1 MLRRES
7 VWLRGRIAIY
17 RKDFPTA
24 IELLHRVVDR
34 SPQHKGNNDLGYAYM
49 QVGNLTAGNHYI
61 MRGLYANIP
70 AYSLER
76 RSILNNAACVS
87 VTQRQELE
95 NGYMLLREA
104 LLIANRVD
112 VGPYVRVARNLA
124 GVLVQLRRYDEALE
138 VLKSVEHMDSEAQ
151 KEAERVHDVLTNPYS
166 TASFDLYTNC
176 RLLWTL

>member
-1 MLRRES
+1 M
-7 VWLRGRIAIY
+7 
-17 RKDFPTA
+17 
-24 IELLHRVVDR
+24 
-34 SPQHKGNNDLGYAYM
+34 
-49 QVGNLTAGNHYI
+49 
-61 MRGLYANIP
+61 
-70 AYSLER
+70 
-76 RSILNNAACVS
+76 NNAACVS

-138 VLKSVEHMDSEAQ
+138 VLKSVEHMDSDAQ